1 MFKITFFSAWVDPQI
16 FFTDSIQ
23 ELNEIVFEGRQA
35 QYKVEVVKKPF

>member
-1 MFKITFFSAWVDPQI
+1 MYKITFFSAWVDPQI